1 MNKKRETQGRS
12 GGFTLIELMMVI
24 AIVGILAAIGYPSY
38 VNSTIKSNRAAA
50 QSYLMDLAQGQQQ
63 FFNDSR
69 VYAADENA
77 LDNSVPGRV
86 DAVYTITFSDPVA
99 SAGPPPTFVITATP
113 RVGSRQV
120 GDGILSI
127 DNTGLKLR
135 GSDPW

>member
-1 MNKKRETQGRS
+1 MTRQPTLRHRQ

-38 VNSTIKSNRAAA
+38 INSVIKSNRAAA
-50 QSYLMDLAQGQQQ
+50 QSYLMDLAQAQQQ

-69 VYAADENA
+69 SYAADEDA
-77 LDNSVPGRV
+77 LGISIPERV
-86 DAVYTITFSDPVA
+86 GA
-99 SAGPPPTFVITATP
+99 SYAIGFTLVAGPPPTFTISATP
-113 RVGSRQV
+113 KTGSRQV

-127 DNTGLKLR
+127 DNTGTKLR

>member
-1 MNKKRETQGRS
+1 MTRQPILRHRQ

-38 VNSTIKSNRAAA
+38 INSTIKSNRAAA
-50 QSYLMDLAQGQQQ
+50 QSYLMDLAQAQQQ

-69 VYAADENA
+69 TYAADEAA
-77 LDNSVPGRV
+77 LGISIPARV
-86 DAVYTITFSDPVA
+86 GASYTIGFTLV
-99 SAGPPPTFVITATP
+99 AGPPPTFTISATP
-113 RVGSRQV
+113 KAGSRQV

-127 DNTGLKLR
+127 DNTGTKLR